1 MSGTPNHAAE
11 GFCTDLVRAQDFR
24 TYAASLFVPP
34 QARRAWIALAAF
46 NAEVAHVRDHVSQP
60 LPGEIRLQWWRD
72 ALTCSGQGAGQSEV
86 QGHVKGDVEGN
97 PVAAELLRA
106 ISLYDLPV
114 EMLVRLI
121 DAHVFDVY
129 DDPMPDM
136 AALEAHCRDT
146 AAATYALRAMVLG
159 VNSPE
164 IARLAEH
171 AGIAEGLVDVMLALP
186 RHAARR
192 QLYLPGDLM
201 NLHGVIAEEFILR
214 QASSPL
220 KDALT
225 HLRREARTQL
235 DQVMAMLADVPIAAR
250 PAFLPLAVIGKTL
263 TRLETSEPFAP
274 PMSSRLGVL
283 WTTWRAAS
291 ARPFKA

>member
-1 MSGTPNHAAE
+1 MSGTQGAE
-11 GFCTDLVRAQDFR
+11 AFCADLVRAQDFR
-24 TYAASLFVPP
+24 SYAASLFVSPE
-34 QARRAWIALAAF
+34 ARRSWLALAAF

-72 ALTCSGQGAGQSEV
+72 ALTGSGKGAEHGAA
-86 QGHVKGDVEGN
+86 EGN

-106 ISLYDLPV
+106 IALHDLPIDAF
-114 EMLVRLI
+114 VRLI

-146 AAATYALRAMVLG
+146 SAALYTLRARVLG
-159 VNSPE
+159 ANSPE

-171 AGIAEGLVDVMLALP
+171 AGIAEGMIDVMLALP

-201 NLHGVIAEEFILR
+201 NLHGVVAEEIFLH
-214 QASSPL
+214 QASAPL
-220 KDALT
+220 KEALA
-225 HLRREARTQL
+225 HLRREAHTQMKQAL
-235 DQVMAMLADVPIAAR
+235 ATLADTPPAVR

-263 TRLETSEPFAP
+263 SRLETSAPFAP
-274 PMSSRLGVL
+274 PLPSRLGTL

-291 ARPFKA
+291 ATPFRT

>member
-1 MSGTPNHAAE
+1 MSAAPSNDAAA
-11 GFCTDLVRAQDFR
+11 FCADLVRARDFR
-24 TYAASLFVPP
+24 TYAASLFVSPE
-34 QARRAWIALAAF
+34 ARRAWLALAAF

-72 ALTCSGQGAGQSEV
+72 VLTGEGRDAQGEAEA
-86 QGHVKGDVEGN
+86 N

-106 ISLYDLPV
+106 IAVHDLPI
-114 EMLVRLI
+114 EMFVRLI

-146 AAATYALRAMVLG
+146 SAALYGLRAKVLG

-164 IARLAEH
+164 AVRIAEH
-171 AGIAEGLVDVMLALP
+171 AGLAEGLVDTMLALP

-192 QLYLPGDLM
+192 QLYLPGDLI
-201 NLHGVIAEEFILR
+201 NLHGVTAEEFFLR
-214 QASSPL
+214 QASQPL
-220 KDALT
+220 KEALA
-225 HLRREARTQL
+225 HLRREAASQL
-235 DQVMAMLADVPIAAR
+235 QQAIAMLASAPVSSRA
-250 PAFLPLAVIGKTL
+250 AFLPLAVIGKNL
-263 TRLETSEPFAP
+263 TRLELSEPFAP
-274 PMSSRLGVL
+274 PLLSRLGIL

>member
-1 MSGTPNHAAE
+1 MSAADRSAE
-11 GFCTDLVRAQDFR
+11 AFCTDLVRAQDFR

-34 QARRAWIALAAF
+34 NARRAWMALAAF

-72 ALTCSGQGAGQSEV
+72 ALTDRSQAADHGA
-86 QGHVKGDVEGN
+86 VEGN

-106 ISLYDLPV
+106 MALYDLPA
-114 EMLVRLI
+114 EAFVRLI

-146 AAATYALRAMVLG
+146 AAAMYALRAKVLG

-164 IARLAEH
+164 TARLAEH

-201 NLHGVIAEEFILR
+201 NLHGVVAEEVFLH
-214 QASSPL
+214 QVSAPL
-220 KDALT
+220 KEALA
-225 HLRREARTQL
+225 HLRREARAQL
-235 DQVMAMLADVPIAAR
+235 DQALAMLAEAPASAR
-250 PAFLPLAVIGKTL
+250 AAFLPLAAIGKTL
-263 TRLETSEPFAP
+263 SRLETSDPFKP
-274 PMSSRLGVL
+274 PSLSRLGVL

-291 ARPFKA
+291 TKPFRM

>member
-1 MSGTPNHAAE
+1 MSSATDRAAE
-11 GFCTDLVRAQDFR
+11 AFCTGLVRAQDFR

-72 ALTCSGQGAGQSEV
+72 ALTGGGQGRDHGA
-86 QGHVKGDVEGN
+86 VEGN
-97 PVAAELLRA
+97 PVAAELLRTMA
-106 ISLYDLPV
+106 QHDLPV
-114 EMLVRLI
+114 EAFVRLI

-146 AAATYALRAMVLG
+146 AAAMYDLRAKVMG

-192 QLYLPGDLM
+192 QLYLPDDLM
-201 NLHGVIAEEFILR
+201 SVHGVIAEEVFL
-214 QASSPL
+214 QQSSSPL
-220 KDALT
+220 KDALA
-225 HLRREARTQL
+225 HLRCEANTQMKQAL
-235 DQVMAMLADVPIAAR
+235 LMLEDAPSAAR
-250 PAFLPLAVIGKTL
+250 AAFLPLVVIGKTL
-263 TRLETSEPFAP
+263 ARLDSSEPFAP
-274 PMSSRLGVL
+274 PSSSRFGML
-283 WTTWRAAS
+283 WTTWRAAG
-291 ARPFKA
+291 AKPFKT

>member
-1 MSGTPNHAAE
+1 MSATDRSAE
-11 GFCTDLVRAQDFR
+11 VFCTDLVRAQDFKA
-24 TYAASLFVPP
+24 YAASLFVPP
-34 QARRAWIALAAF
+34 EARRAWMALAAF

-72 ALTCSGQGAGQSEV
+72 ALTGGSQTADHGA
-86 QGHVKGDVEGN
+86 VEGN

-106 ISLYDLPV
+106 MTLYDLPI
-114 EMLVRLI
+114 EAFVRLI

-146 AAATYALRAMVLG
+146 SAAMYALRAKVLG

-164 IARLAEH
+164 TARLAEH

-201 NLHGVIAEEFILR
+201 AVHGVIAEEVFL
-214 QASSPL
+214 QQSSSSL
-220 KDALT
+220 KDALA
-225 HLRREARTQL
+225 HLRREARAQL
-235 DQVMAMLADVPIAAR
+235 DQAMAMVAEAPLAAR
-250 PAFLPLAVIGKTL
+250 PAFLLLAAIGKTL
-263 TRLETSEPFAP
+263 TRLESSEPFDP
-274 PMSSRLGVL
+274 PLPSRLGIL
-283 WTTWRAAS
+283 WTTWRAAR
-291 ARPFKA
+291 AKPFKA

>member
-1 MSGTPNHAAE
+1 MSAAPSNDAAA
-11 GFCTDLVRAQDFR
+11 FCADLVRARDFR
-24 TYAASLFVPP
+24 TYAASLFVSPE
-34 QARRAWIALAAF
+34 ARRSWLALAAF

-72 ALTCSGQGAGQSEV
+72 VLTGEGRDAQGEAEA
-86 QGHVKGDVEGN
+86 N

-106 ISLYDLPV
+106 IAVHDLPI
-114 EMLVRLI
+114 ETFVRLI

-146 AAATYALRAMVLG
+146 SAALYGLRAKVLG

-164 IARLAEH
+164 AVRIAEH
-171 AGIAEGLVDVMLALP
+171 AGLAEGLVDTMLALP
-186 RHAARR
+186 RHAARH

-201 NLHGVIAEEFILR
+201 NLHGVIAEDFFLR
-214 QASSPL
+214 QASQPL
-220 KDALT
+220 KEALA
-225 HLRREARTQL
+225 HLRREAASQL
-235 DQVMAMLADVPIAAR
+235 QQAIAMLASAPVSSRA
-250 PAFLPLAVIGKTL
+250 AFLPLAVIGKNL
-263 TRLETSEPFAP
+263 TRLESSEPFAP
-274 PMSSRLGVL
+274 PLLSRLGIL

>member
-1 MSGTPNHAAE
+1 MSSDKDRADAA
-11 GFCTDLVRAQDFR
+11 FCSDLARARDFR

-34 QARRAWIALAAF
+34 DVRRAWIALAAF
-46 NAEVAHVRDHVSQP
+46 NAEVSYVRDHVSQP

-72 ALTCSGQGAGQSEV
+72 VLTGDGQGLRGEAEA
-86 QGHVKGDVEGN
+86 N

-106 ISLYDLPV
+106 IARYDLPV
-114 EMLVRLI
+114 ESFVRLI

-146 AAATYALRAMVLG
+146 SAAMVALRARVLDAASAD
-159 VNSPE
+159 VMR
-164 IARLAEH
+164 IADH
-171 AGIAEGLVDVMLALP
+171 AGIAEGLTDVMLALP

-201 NLHGVIAEEFILR
+201 SVHGVIAEEVFLS
-214 QASSPL
+214 QSNPPL

-225 HLRREARTQL
+225 HLRREARSQL
-235 DQVMAMLADVPIAAR
+235 ERAMAMLADAPVSAR
-250 PAFLPLAVIGKTL
+250 AAFLPLAVTGKIL
-263 TRLETSEPFAP
+263 TRLDSSEPFAP
-274 PMSSRLGVL
+274 PSLSRLGIL

-291 ARPFKA
+291 ATPFKA

>member
-1 MSGTPNHAAE
+1 MSSAAE
-11 GFCTDLVRAQDFR
+11 AFCTDLARAQDFR

-34 QARRAWIALAAF
+34 DVRRAWMALAAF

-72 ALTCSGQGAGQSEV
+72 ALTGGAQGTDHGAI
-86 QGHVKGDVEGN
+86 EGN

-106 ISLYDLPV
+106 MSLYDLPV
-114 EMLVRLI
+114 ETFVRLI

-146 AAATYALRAMVLG
+146 AAALYALRARVLG

-164 IARLAEH
+164 IVRVAEH
-171 AGIAEGLVDVMLALP
+171 AGIAEGLVDAMLALP

-192 QLYLPGDLM
+192 QLYLPADLM
-201 NLHGVIAEEFILR
+201 NLHGVVAEEVFLH
-214 QASSPL
+214 QVGAPL
-220 KDALT
+220 KEALA
-225 HLRREARTQL
+225 HLRREARAQL
-235 DQVMAMLADVPIAAR
+235 DQAMAMLADAPPAVR
-250 PAFLPLAVIGKTL
+250 PAFLPLAMTGKML
-263 TRLETSEPFAP
+263 RRLETSEPFAP
-274 PMSSRLGVL
+274 PSSSRLGVL
-283 WTTWRAAS
+283 WTTWRASGAK
-291 ARPFKA
+291 PFRG

>member
-1 MSGTPNHAAE
+1 MSAAPSNDAAA
-11 GFCTDLVRAQDFR
+11 FCADLVRARDFR
-24 TYAASLFVPP
+24 TYAASLFVSPE
-34 QARRAWIALAAF
+34 ARRAWLALAAF

-72 ALTCSGQGAGQSEV
+72 VLTGEGRDAQGEAEA
-86 QGHVKGDVEGN
+86 N

-106 ISLYDLPV
+106 IAVHDLPI
-114 EMLVRLI
+114 ETFVRLI

-146 AAATYALRAMVLG
+146 SAALYGLRAKVLG

-164 IARLAEH
+164 AVRIAEH
-171 AGIAEGLVDVMLALP
+171 AGLAEGLVDTMLALP
-186 RHAARR
+186 RHAARH

-201 NLHGVIAEEFILR
+201 NLHGVIAEEFFLR
-214 QASSPL
+214 QASQPL
-220 KDALT
+220 KEALA
-225 HLRREARTQL
+225 HLRREAASQL
-235 DQVMAMLADVPIAAR
+235 QQAIAMLASAPVSSRA
-250 PAFLPLAVIGKTL
+250 AFLPLAVIGKNL
-263 TRLETSEPFAP
+263 TRLELSEPFAP
-274 PMSSRLGVL
+274 PLLSRLGIL